1 MIVLLLLFFP
11 FLLSTCLVYFWQKFL
26 RKKQILDHPNH
37 RSSHVLPTPRSG
49 GLGIF
54 FAFWLTTLLLVFLPE
69 SLAFNASNSEFSL
82 RNLQSDFVSLP
93 LLFLSS
99 VMLFTVGLVDDFTP
113 TSRRTRLITQ
123 LVASGIFLGSIHSKL
138 VLVGND
144 YLEKFSHILGSNFF
158 AEAGYFHTVL
168 ISIGFFV
175 LLFGIVW
182 FINLYNFMDGLNGI
196 ATLEAIFLLSGIAFF
211 SFQSIL
217 TNESPATSFLIPGS
231 LVLISSCLGFLIWNF
246 PTARVFLGD
255 SGSNLIGFLI
265 SAFGLWAVLLGY
277 ISIFTCLLLS
287 SLFWLDATLTL
298 FLRWS
303 KGEKITEAHR
313 SHLYQVLSRKWS
325 SHTKVVNLYILINLV
340 ILFPMALISQKFL
353 NLGFYL
359 LLINILIYSI
369 FYFSIQ
375 KEAHN
380 HGT

>member
-1 MIVLLLLFFP
+1 M
-11 FLLSTCLVYFWQKFL
+11 
-26 RKKQILDHPNH
+26 DHPNH

-54 FAFWLTTLLLVFLPE
+54 FAFWLTSLLLVFFPE
-69 SLAFNASNSEFSL
+69 SMAFNASNSEFSL
-82 RNLQSDFVSLP
+82 RNLQTDFISLP

-99 VMLFTVGLVDDFTP
+99 VMLFTVGILDDFTP
-113 TSRRTRLITQ
+113 STRRTRLITQ
-123 LVASGIFLGSIHSKL
+123 IVASGIFLGSIRSKL
-138 VLVGND
+138 ALVWEE
-144 YLEKFSHILGSNFF
+144 YLDKLAHFFGSNIFSGV
-158 AEAGYFHTVL
+158 GYFQDVA
-168 ISIGFFV
+168 ISIVFCV

-196 ATLEAIFLLSGIAFF
+196 ATLEAIFLLSAIAFF
-211 SFQSIL
+211 CFQSIL
-217 TNESPATSFLIPGS
+217 TNESPATSFLIPGI
-231 LVLISSCLGFLIWNF
+231 LILISSSLGFLIWNF

-265 SAFGLWAVLLGY
+265 AAFGLWAVLLGH

-313 SHLYQVLSRKWS
+313 SHLYQILSRKWS
-325 SHTKVVNLYILINLV
+325 SHTKVVNTYTLINFV
-340 ILFPMALISQKFL
+340 ILFPMALLSEKFVG
-353 NLGFYL
+353 LGFYL

-375 KEAHN
+375 KEAIH

>member
-1 MIVLLLLFFP
+1 M
-11 FLLSTCLVYFWQKFL
+11 LSTCLVYFWQKFL

-69 SLAFNASNSEFSL
+69 SLVFNASNSEFSL